1 MPPLKEIGE
10 CLISTGNADYF
21 FRPSFANMTNIGE
34 PQEIVKAFYDL
45 HNDESP
51 ELIKRAVE
59 AYGCVPAWLISYL
72 SRPQAGKRAL
82 MAAVAVLQA
91 CCDRDV
97 SPLTGELVP
106 GKTGR
111 WGFVWKRG
119 SMPVSDII
127 IIAQSLITHGI
138 IGKAKVRQLQ
148 RNETGQMTTEFHS
161 VEYINA
167 ARHHFGM
174 TRGEAENLTMTE
186 FVLLLNAKYP
196 QQKGFTKEEYESVT
210 DEFLRRQQRRRERE
224 KRKKA
229 A

>member
-1 MPPLKEIGE
+1 MTPLKEIGE
-10 CLISTGNADYF
+10 CLVSTGDTDYF
-21 FRPSFANMTNIGE
+21 FRPSFANMTHIGE
-34 PQEIVKAFYDL
+34 PQEVVKTFYDL

-51 ELIKRAVE
+51 DLIKRAVA
-59 AYGCVPAWLISYL
+59 AYGCVPAWLIAHL
-72 SRPQAGKRAL
+72 NRPQAGKRAL
-82 MAAVAVLQA
+82 MAAVTVLQA

-97 SPLTGELVP
+97 SPLAGELVP
-106 GKTGR
+106 GKTGK

-119 SMPVSDII
+119 TMPVGDII
-127 IIAQSLITHGI
+127 LIAQSLITHGI

-148 RNETGQMTTEFHS
+148 RNETGQTTTEFHA

-210 DEFLRRQQRRRERE
+210 DEFLKRQQRRRERG
-224 KRKKA
+224 KRKRA